1 MLFCMALVRNNKYP
15 MKWYFNKK
23 IIFDWWVP
31 GCQYNFPF
39 RKCVQ
44 MYWKW
49 CWIWFD
55 DSCEDPQYYNI
66 TSARFEVW
74 TNIIA
79 IISYGKISIIQFQ
92 WHSDNCL
99 QWTMRPKSFNSNH
112 LHVPHIWQQLK
123 RKCASHICD
132 TLVAATNNV
141 FSMQA
146 IELWCFNWTSI
157 ELMSTLLLYPGIK
170 IVLVVF

>member
-1 MLFCMALVRNNKYP
+1 MYFKIAFMMLILSSHIRICNRLQWSVKLKHINTVWWVICVSD
-15 MKWYFNKK
+15 WYFVALKCCFVWHLYGITNIRWNDTLIKK

-79 IISYGKISIIQFQ
+79 IISYGKISII
-92 WHSDNCL
+92 
-99 QWTMRPKSFNSNH
+99 
-112 LHVPHIWQQLK
+112 
-123 RKCASHICD
+123 
-132 TLVAATNNV
+132 
-141 FSMQA
+141 
-146 IELWCFNWTSI
+146 
-157 ELMSTLLLYPGIK
+157 
-170 IVLVVF
+170 